1 MPEETHLYA
10 VIMAG
15 GRGTRFWPLSREQR
29 PKQLLPITGSEPLIR
44 ITVDRILPLIPP
56 EKVLVVTG
64 VSHLEEVKTLLPDL
78 PPENIL
84 AEPVGRNTAPC
95 VGLAAHFIHHR
106 DPEGIMAVLPADHV
120 IAKTAQFRSLI
131 KTASNLVK
139 NRKVLVTLGI
149 TPTHPETGYGYL
161 EAGPLVTESNG
172 TKVYTV
178 SRFHEKP
185 DLDKAQEYYLSEK
198 YYWNSGMFIWRAD
211 TILSYLRELLPD
223 LARDLEK
230 LSQAIERPDFISV
243 MEEMY
248 PELEAVSIDYGVMEK
263 AADVLVLP
271 ADIGW
276 SDVGSWTSAAQF
288 WPTVDG
294 NVSQGD
300 CLFIDSSGCVIY
312 NPERHVTLIGVDD
325 LVVIDTT
332 DALLICPKDR
342 DQDIKK
348 AVEALKSKGRK
359 DLL

>member
-1 MPEETHLYA
+1 MPEETHLHA

-29 PKQLLPITGSEPLIR
+29 PKQLLPITGSEPLLR

-56 EKVLVVTG
+56 EKILVVTG

-106 DPEGIMAVLPADHV
+106 DPEGIMAVLPADHT
-120 IAKTAQFRSLI
+120 IAKTAPFRSLI
-131 KTASNLVK
+131 KTASNLAK
-139 NRKVLVTLGI
+139 SRKTLVTLGI

-161 EAGPLVTESNG
+161 EAGPVVTESNG
-172 TKVYTV
+172 LKVYPV

-185 DLDKAQEYYLSEK
+185 DLDKAQEYYLSQK

-230 LSQAIERPDFISV
+230 LSQAIDRPDFISV

-248 PELEAVSIDYGVMEK
+248 PELESVSIDYGVMEK
-263 AADVLVLP
+263 ASDVLVLP

-276 SDVGSWTSAAQF
+276 SDVGSWTSAARF
-288 WPTVDG
+288 WPAVDG
-294 NVSQGD
+294 NISTGD

-312 NPERHVTLIGVDD
+312 NPDRHVTLIGVDD
-325 LVVIDTT
+325 LVVIDTA

-342 DQDIKK
+342 DQDIKE